1 MPLNMADQERDD
13 DATRRDDSTRGDDA
27 TRRGFV
33 RAAGLGMLGAAL
45 AGGAEAEARPKSAT
59 RELSLYVG
67 TYTSGGGEGIY
78 LYRLDL
84 ADGSLRHAG
93 TTEGVVNPS
102 YLTLERGRRFLY
114 AVNEVEEFGG
124 AASGAVSAFALDGKK
139 GAPRLLNQ
147 RASKGGAPCYVT
159 ASNSGRFVL
168 VANYAGGNVAVLPVL
183 VDGSLGDAVDV
194 EQHEGSGPDRG
205 RQEAPHAHSVMLDPA
220 NRFAYSCDL
229 GTDKVMV
236 YRFDTRTGRL
246 SPAAPP
252 SVSTKPG
259 AGPRHL
265 AFHPRGRFVYVLNE
279 LDSTVTAFARDPASG
294 ALAELQTLS
303 ALPAGFAGENTGAD
317 IHCTPDGRF
326 LYCSNRGSD
335 SIAGFSID
343 ARAGTLRPLGHTPTE
358 GKTPRNF
365 VIDPSGRFLLVA
377 NQKSDGIVTFRLD
390 PRTGA
395 LIPAGQAA
403 RVPSPVCLKLAAPPS

>member
-1 MPLNMADQERDD
+1 MPLNMADQKRDE
-13 DATRRDDSTRGDDA
+13 DSTRGDDE

-33 RAAGLGMLGAAL
+33 RAAGLGIIGAAL
-45 AGGAEAEARPKSAT
+45 AAGAEADVPPARAA

-67 TYTSGGGEGIY
+67 TYTSGGSEGIY

-84 ADGSLRHAG
+84 SDGSLKHAG
-93 TTEGVVNPS
+93 TTAGVVNPS
-102 YLTLERGRRFLY
+102 YLTLDRGRRFLY
-114 AVNEVEEFGG
+114 AVNEVEEFDG
-124 AASGAVSAFALDGKK
+124 AAGGAVSAFAVDGRT
-139 GAPRLLNQ
+139 GALRLLNR

-183 VDGSLGDAVDV
+183 GDGSLGEAVDV
-194 EQHEGSGPDRG
+194 EQDAGSGPNRD
-205 RQEAPHAHSVMLDPA
+205 RQEAPHAHSVMLDRA

-236 YRFDTRTGRL
+236 YRFDPRTGAL

-252 SVSTKPG
+252 SFSTKPG

-279 LDSTVTAFARDPASG
+279 LDSTVTALARDPARGTLS
-294 ALAELQTLS
+294 ELQTLS

-326 LYCSNRGSD
+326 LYCSNRGHD
-335 SIAGFSID
+335 SIAGFSVD
-343 ARAGTLRPLGHTPTE
+343 ARAGTLRPLGHTPAE
-358 GKTPRNF
+358 GETPRNF
-365 VIDPSGRFLLVA
+365 VIDLAGRFLLVA

-395 LIPAGQAA
+395 LRPAGQTA
-403 RVPSPVCLKLAAPPS
+403 RVPSPVCLKLVAPFS